1 MTMKSFVAKAA
12 LGVVLLSLCAPVFA
26 AEQKIGTIDLAKVFE
41 KYYKTIQSNES
52 LKLEAADME
61 KERKGMVEA
70 QKKREDDWK
79 VLRDKA
85 QDQAVS
91 SDQREKSKK
100 EAEEKFL
107 DLKSGDEAITEYDRV
122 ASARLREKQRQRRDD
137 LVKAIREVITA
148 DAKAAGYTLVL
159 DVSGESA
166 NMAPVALYT
175 SGVND
180 LTDTVIKELNATAPA
195 ASADSK

>member
-1 MTMKSFVAKAA
+1 MKLLLAKASFFIVLVCLCGRV
-12 LGVVLLSLCAPVFA
+12 LG

-41 KYYKTIQSNES
+41 KYYKTVQSNES
-52 LKLEAADME
+52 LKLEASDME

-91 SDQREKSKK
+91 AEQREQSKK

-137 LVKAIREVITA
+137 LVKTIREVLNA
-148 DAKAAGYTLVL
+148 DAKAAGYTLVI

-166 NMAPVALYT
+166 NMAPVAIYST
-175 SGVND
+175 GVND
-180 LTDTVIKELNATAPA
+180 LTDAVIKELNATAPVG
-195 ASADSK
+195 SVDSK

>member
-1 MTMKSFVAKAA
+1 MTMKLLLAKASFFIVLVCLCGRV
-12 LGVVLLSLCAPVFA
+12 LG

-41 KYYKTIQSNES
+41 KYYKTVQSNES
-52 LKLEAADME
+52 LKLEASDME

-91 SDQREKSKK
+91 AEQREQSKK

-137 LVKAIREVITA
+137 LVKTIREVLNA
-148 DAKAAGYTLVL
+148 DAKAAGYTLVI

-166 NMAPVALYT
+166 NMAPVAIYST
-175 SGVND
+175 GVND
-180 LTDTVIKELNATAPA
+180 LTDAVIKELNATAPVG
-195 ASADSK
+195 SVDSK